1 MTANGTWTAR
11 PRAIALVTG
20 LELRQRVRST
30 RWYIALGVWFVVL
43 MGLAALV
50 ALSTVGFGGFS
61 SPGSFR
67 IPAAIV
73 FSSSTLLLV
82 FAMLLVIPALASGS
96 INGDRTAGTLATLQA
111 TLLSPLEIVL
121 GKVLAGWITGLAFLV
136 LALPTVIPAG
146 LLEGASPF
154 YLLRVI
160 AAIAVLTLCITAVGV
175 GLSSLTAR
183 QLGSVVLSY
192 LVVLGTTAILP
203 VVYLTSL
210 PMLSSTREVTVYEED
225 WTAPASDVGTSTSVC
240 TPTTQVRDVVRT
252 DLTLPLLW
260 VNPFVIVA
268 DTAPELDPGALEAED
283 PDDADATIDA
293 LVLISTGVR
302 YLAHPLHPSHFVE
315 CYDRTAEGYPT
326 DLGSPTSLPVW
337 PLGMGAY
344 LLAAGGAIVIA
355 TLRLRT
361 PMRRIGAGTRI
372 A

>member
-30 RWYIALGVWFVVL
+30 RWYIALGVWFVLL

-50 ALSTVGFGGFS
+50 TVSTVSFGAFS
-61 SPGSFR
+61 APESFR

-73 FSSSTLLLV
+73 FSSSSLLLV
-82 FAMLLVIPALASGS
+82 FAMLLVIPALASGA

-203 VVYLTSL
+203 IVYVTSL
-210 PMLSSTREVTVYEED
+210 PMLGSRHEVTVYEQD
-225 WTAPASDVGTSTSVC
+225 FTGSSTDGTGSACTAS
-240 TPTTQVRDVVRT
+240 TQVRDVVRT
-252 DLTLPLLW
+252 DITLPLLW
-260 VNPFVIVA
+260 INPFVIVA
-268 DTAPELDPGALEAED
+268 DTAPELDPGALESED
-283 PDDADATIDA
+283 PGDSDATVDA

-302 YLAHPLHPSHFVE
+302 YLAHPLHPTHFVE
-315 CYDRTAEGYPT
+315 CFDRTSAGYPT